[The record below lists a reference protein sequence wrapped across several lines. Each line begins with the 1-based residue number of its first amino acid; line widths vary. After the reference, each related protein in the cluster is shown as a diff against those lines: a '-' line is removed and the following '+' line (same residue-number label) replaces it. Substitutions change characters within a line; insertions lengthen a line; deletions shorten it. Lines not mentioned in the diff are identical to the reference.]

1 MKKWSLALI
10 LSMAIMA
17 GCGSNPSSAQATEAN
32 VEVKDNRT
40 ETEKSSGSG
49 STVVDNRQKKES
61 ASSMAS
67 KSVSDDDFEKTGYIY
82 ENSIGDSLYFYIV
95 KNNSAATVDINGNA
109 TAYDSAGS
117 VIGASQRDIDVL
129 GPGET
134 SLMVFYFDSV
144 SGIDKVDCALSYD
157 TSPYYKPV
165 INNIR
170 MEQTINDKNL
180 TILATND
187 GEYNAQFVEAYALFF
202 DSDGK
207 VIAYDSKYV
216 TDNDSEIKP
225 GATLS
230 AQLTTYNGFDHVECY
245 LTGRSDGEA
254 SVSTNEVSDS
264 DFSVKEYS
272 YENTIGD
279 SMRFLVIGNNSE
291 KTVGININMTA
302 YDASGN
308 VTGADD
314 GSIDVV
320 GPGEESIATF
330 YFDSVKDIDHV
341 EYTMSY
347 DTDPYYGSVLSDLEV
362 VQNIN
367 DKNVVVTAT
376 NKGTEAAKFVEA
388 YALFLDTSGNVVEYG
403 SIYITDGD
411 SEIKPGAT
419 LSKQITSYEPFDTV
433 EVYFTGRKGGF

>member
-10 LSMAIMA
+10 FSMAILA
-17 GCGSNPSSAQATEAN
+17 GCGSTQSPAQTTEAN

-40 ETEKSSGSG
+40 ETEKSGGSG
-49 STVVDNRQKKES
+49 STVVDNRQKKETAS
-61 ASSMAS
+61 AMSS

-95 KNNSAATVDINGNA
+95 KNNSSATVEINGNA

-170 MEQTINDKNL
+170 MEQTINDKNI
-180 TILATND
+180 TIRATNG

-230 AQLTTYNGFDHVECY
+230 AQLSTYNDFDHVECY

-254 SVSTNEVSDS
+254 SVSTSEVSDS
-264 DFSVKEYS
+264 DFSVKEYR

-279 SMRFLVIGNNSE
+279 SMRFLVIKNNSE

-308 VTGADD
+308 VIGADD

-403 SIYITDGD
+403 STYITDGD
-411 SEIKPGAT
+411 SEIKPGVT
-419 LSKQITSYEPFDTV
+419 LSKQITSYEAFDTV
-433 EVYFTGRKGGF
+433 EVYLTGRKGGF